1 MFEVIEQELESF
13 SHLWHLGCLAMP
25 IIIIIII
32 HKAKTWGVLT
42 IYKNTVYSLVFY
54 YTLQ

>member
-32 HKAKTWGVLT
+32 IIIHKAKTCGVLT
-42 IYKNTVYSLVFY
+42 IYKYTV
-54 YTLQ
+54 

>member
-25 IIIIIII
+25 IIIIII

>member
-13 SHLWHLGCLAMP
+13 SHLWHLGCLAMA

-32 HKAKTWGVLT
+32 III
-42 IYKNTVYSLVFY
+42 IYYRM
-54 YTLQ
+54 